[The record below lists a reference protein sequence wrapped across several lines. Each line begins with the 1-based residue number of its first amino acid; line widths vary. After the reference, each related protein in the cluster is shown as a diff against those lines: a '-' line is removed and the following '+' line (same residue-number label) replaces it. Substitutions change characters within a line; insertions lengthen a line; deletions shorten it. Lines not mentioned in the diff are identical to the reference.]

1 MTGTGY
7 DIHLFDL
14 GPFEALANRWSL
26 NLPWASNITNNQ
38 PRPCAFFQLEQ
49 KGKEK
54 KKKYKLSLAMNIV
67 KRNIGGVQGWES
79 SNNNLRKKSRF

>member
-54 KKKYKLSLAMNIV
+54 SEY
-67 KRNIGGVQGWES
+67 
-79 SNNNLRKKSRF
+79 